1 MANHVVKQGECLS
14 SIAKSCRLDWEHLW
28 TLAENSELRKKRKN
42 PNILLPGDVVVIPE
56 RRLRIEDRPVDQ
68 GHTFVK
74 KGETVKLKIRLL
86 AAGKALA
93 NETYTLK
100 VGGRNLQGSTDAS
113 GLLEQPIPHDV
124 SEGELVLDKEKL
136 SFHLKIGHLDP
147 FNEIS
152 GVQARLN
159 NLGYHCGAVDGIV
172 GPHTQSALLTFQE
185 TYQLRQTGQPDSAT
199 CEKLRSMHG
208 C

>member
-14 SIAKSCRLDWEHLW
+14 SIAKSCGLDWEHLW

-74 KGETVKLKIRLL
+74 KGESVKLKIRLL

-93 NETYTLK
+93 NETYMLK
-100 VGGRNLQGSTDAS
+100 VGGQNLQGSTDAS
-113 GLLEQPIPHDV
+113 GLLEQPISHDV
-124 SEGELVLDKEKL
+124 TEGELVLDKEKL
-136 SFHLKIGHLDP
+136 SLIC
-147 FNEIS
+147 
-152 GVQARLN
+152 R
-159 NLGYHCGAVDGIV
+159 
-172 GPHTQSALLTFQE
+172 SAIWI
-185 TYQLRQTGQPDSAT
+185 
-199 CEKLRSMHG
+199 RSMKSAVFRRDSITSAITVERWMELLVRTPNLL